1 ADESERRQV
10 ERDRPGAGPLAEDD
24 RQPTILH
31 RRVERLLDRPVE
43 AVDLVDEEDRA
54 RLERGQE
61 GGDVR
66 LALERRPGGVDDL
79 GLELGGD
86 DVRERGLAEPGRPR
100 EQNVVERLAAP
111 PRGLYE
117 DAELTR
123 ALLLVDAV

>member
-1 ADESERRQV
+1 
-10 ERDRPGAGPLAEDD
+10 
-24 RQPTILH
+24 
-31 RRVERLLDRPVE
+31 
-43 AVDLVDEEDRA
+43 DRA

-86 DVRERGLAEPGRPR
+86 DVRERGLAEPGRSR

-111 PRGLYE
+111 PRGLDE
-117 DAELTR
+117 DPELTGD
-123 ALLLVDAV
+123 LLLVDEVGEPLRAERAVELVVGAREVGVGEALGTTLLDRAVA